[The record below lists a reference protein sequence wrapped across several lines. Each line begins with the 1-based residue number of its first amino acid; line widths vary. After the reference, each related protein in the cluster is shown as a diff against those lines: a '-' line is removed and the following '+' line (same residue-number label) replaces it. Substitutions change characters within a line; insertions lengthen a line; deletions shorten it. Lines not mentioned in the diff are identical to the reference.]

1 MTDKT
6 AIDCA
11 EALIQFCD
19 DRDCVCDGCVFRKNK
34 HDGSGEWGCNIGEI
48 VFLDVYDANE
58 VWENYK
64 SEIRHRGAK
73 MDTDEEVRK
82 RGGGDPSP
90 EDIRPISGGIGMKVS
105 HSGADT
111 SDPEVIPVSWQT
123 EVGTD
128 YAGVLNVTTGVLTL
142 KNDKDEETRKRGVWL
157 DIGGV
162 YKCSVCGCIEEWEYD
177 YCRNC
182 GAKMSKEE

>member
-1 MTDKT
+1 MNGG
-6 AIDCA
+6 
-11 EALIQFCD
+11 LIKSGELVARVRSGRVVKAGSNGIVMYNAAWFEQH
-19 DRDCVCDGCVFRKNK
+19 RDTELRGC
-34 HDGSGEWGCNIGEI
+34 GSG
-48 VFLDVYDANE
+48 
-58 VWENYK
+58 
-64 SEIRHRGAK
+64 S
-73 MDTDEEVRK
+73 
-82 RGGGDPSP
+82 PSS

-142 KNDKDEETRKRGVWL
+142 KNDKDEEVRKRGVWL